1 MSTLTHPVL
10 ALERHYSPAE
20 IAELWGLSVDSVRRL
35 FESED
40 GVLIIGESEG
50 KFRRRYTTLRIPE
63 SVVERVHRSRS
74 RVVCTGRGRE

>member
-1 MSTLTHPVL
+1 MATLTQPVL

-20 IAELWGLSVDSVRRL
+20 IAELWGLSVESVRRL
-35 FESED
+35 FDGED
-40 GVLIIGESEG
+40 GVLVFGETEG

-74 RVVCTGRGRE
+74 RGVCSGRGRE